1 MYFEKIAELISEKID
16 CPVEDITIDT
26 KFSDLGID
34 SLDLAELA
42 MNLEDEFSITLE
54 MTSDIATVGDL
65 VKKIE
70 TLVGEKNA

>member
-16 CPVEDITIDT
+16 CPVEEITGET

-42 MNLEDEFSITLE
+42 MNLEDEYSITLE
-54 MTSDIATVGDL
+54 MTSDIVTVDDL

-70 TLVGEKNA
+70 ALVGEKNA

>member
-1 MYFEKIAELISEKID
+1 MYFEKIAELIAEKID
-16 CPVEDITIDT
+16 CLVSDITLET

-70 TLVGEKNA
+70 SLVG

>member
-16 CPVEDITIDT
+16 CPVEDITNET

-34 SLDLAELA
+34 SLDLA
-42 MNLEDEFSITLE
+42 DEFSITLE

>member
-16 CPVEDITIDT
+16 CPVEEITGET

-42 MNLEDEFSITLE
+42 MNLEDEYSITLE
-54 MTSDIATVGDL
+54 MTSDIATVDDL

-70 TLVGEKNA
+70 ALVGDKNA

>member
-16 CPVEDITIDT
+16 CPVEEITSET
-26 KFSDLGID
+26 KFADLGID

-42 MNLEDEFSITLE
+42 MNLEDEYSITLE
-54 MTSDIATVGDL
+54 MTSDIATVDDL

-70 TLVGEKNA
+70 TLVGEKDA

>member
-16 CPVEDITIDT
+16 CPVEDITNET
-26 KFSDLGID
+26 KFSD
-34 SLDLAELA
+34 LA

>member
-1 MYFEKIAELISEKID
+1 M
-16 CPVEDITIDT
+16 
-26 KFSDLGID
+26 LGG
-34 SLDLAELA
+34 LDLAELA

>member
-1 MYFEKIAELISEKID
+1 
-16 CPVEDITIDT
+16 
-26 KFSDLGID
+26 
-34 SLDLAELA
+34 